1 MTGDDDETYHG
12 LLTLLQKGKSKLGV
26 ENRVSSPVAAAGSLL
41 SLLSLFLFGRWKRK
55 PLNLDGSS

>member
-1 MTGDDDETYHG
+1 MTGNDDDEDETSQG
-12 LLTLLQKGKSKLGV
+12 LVTLPQKGKSTLGV
-26 ENRVSSPVAAAGSLL
+26 AHRFSSPVAAAG

>member
-1 MTGDDDETYHG
+1 MTGDDDDETYQG
-12 LLTLLQKGKSKLGV
+12 LLTLPQKGKSKLGV
-26 ENRVSSPVAAAGSLL
+26 ENRFSSPVAAAG